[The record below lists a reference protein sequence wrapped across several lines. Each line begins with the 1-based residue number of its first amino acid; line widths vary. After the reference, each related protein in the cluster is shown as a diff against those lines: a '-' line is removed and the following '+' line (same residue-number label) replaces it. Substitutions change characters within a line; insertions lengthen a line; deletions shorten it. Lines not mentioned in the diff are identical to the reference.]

1 MSATASSLQF
11 PLSHDQARRV
21 EDAFTGLDA
30 SQLQWL
36 SGYAAGLAASGVA
49 TAPATA
55 PQADVG
61 ETWTIL
67 YGSQTGNG
75 EGIASRLADDARAR
89 GYTVKLASL
98 ADYKP
103 SALKKETLASFII
116 STHGE
121 GDPPDDAEL
130 FHEFLLS
137 AKAPGLEKLRY
148 NVLALGDS
156 SYVNFCQTGR
166 EFDARLAELGGER
179 LTSIVEC
186 DVDFQDAAGEWAE
199 ATFNA
204 LPEPANVASVVP
216 QLRAVPDAPV
226 FDRNTP
232 LLAEVQ
238 TVQRITGRD
247 SSKSVYHV
255 ELSLDDSG
263 LLYAPGD
270 SLAVMPVNP
279 PALVDEVLDVTGIDG
294 DTTVDVD
301 GQTIALREALS
312 TKLEITAL
320 SLPFLTAWAAHS
332 NDASLEALAAGDN
345 KEALSDLIDSH
356 QVIDILHQFPA
367 SVDGQ
372 SLADSLRRLAP
383 RSYSIASSLTANP
396 DEVHLTVAEVAYEAF
411 DRPHWGSASTYLGR
425 RLEEG
430 DRVTV
435 YVETNNRFRL
445 PDNPEAPIIMIG
457 PGTGV
462 APFRAFVEERAE
474 QEASGRNW
482 LFFGE
487 RNFDSDFLYQLEWL
501 RHLKQGS
508 LERLDVA
515 FSRDQAEK
523 IYVQHRIRDNA
534 AELVR
539 WIDDGAH
546 VYVCGDAKHMAPD
559 VHAALRDAL
568 VAQRGVDADTAEQ
581 ALKDLR
587 QQGRYQRDVY

>member
-11 PLSHDQARRV
+11 PLSNEQARRV
-21 EDAFTGLDA
+21 EDAFTGLD
-30 SQLQWL
+30 SQQLQWL
-36 SGYAAGLAASGVA
+36 SGYAAGLAAAGTPSA
-49 TAPATA
+49 AAPA
-55 PQADVG
+55 PQAEAG

-75 EGIASRLADDARAR
+75 EGIATRLAEDARAR
-89 GYTVKLASL
+89 GYTVKLSSL

-103 SALKKETLASFII
+103 QALKKETLASFII

-166 EFDARLAELGGER
+166 EFDDRLAELGAVR
-179 LTSIVEC
+179 LSPIVEC
-186 DVDFQDAAGEWAE
+186 DVDYQDAARQWAE
-199 ATFNA
+199 ATFDA
-204 LPEPANVASVVP
+204 LPEPSNAASVVP

-226 FDRNTP
+226 FDRDNP
-232 LLAEVQ
+232 YLAEVQ

-247 SSKSVYHV
+247 STKSVYHV
-255 ELSLDDSG
+255 ELSLEDSG
-263 LLYAPGD
+263 LTYEPGD

-279 PALVDEVLDVTGIDG
+279 PALVDEVLAVTG
-294 DTTVDVD
+294 VD
-301 GQTIALREALS
+301 GTAVISVDDDSLELREALQ
-312 TKLEITAL
+312 TRLEITAL
-320 SLPFLTAWAAHS
+320 SLPFLRAWASIS
-332 NDASLEALAAGDN
+332 NDESLDSLAAGDN
-345 KEALSDLIDSH
+345 KDALSALIDSH
-356 QVIDILHQFPA
+356 QVIDILRQFPA
-367 SVDGQ
+367 SVDAQ

-383 RSYSIASSLTANP
+383 RSYSIASSLAANP

-411 DRPHWGSASTYLGR
+411 DRPHWGSASTYLGS
-425 RLEEG
+425 RLADG
-430 DRVTV
+430 DRVAV
-435 YVETNNRFRL
+435 YVEKNNRFRL
-445 PDNPEAPIIMIG
+445 PDSAETPVVMIG

-474 QEASGRNW
+474 QDAAGRNW

-487 RNFDSDFLYQLEWL
+487 RNFGSDFLYQLEWL

-515 FSRDQAEK
+515 FSRDQAKK
-523 IYVQHRIRDNA
+523 IYVQDRIRENA
-534 AELVR
+534 EELVR

-546 VYVCGDAKHMAPD
+546 IYVCGDAKHMAPD
-559 VHAALRDAL
+559 VHEALRDAL
-568 VAQRGVDADTAEQ
+568 AVHRNIDTEAAEQ
-581 ALKDLR
+581 ALKELR